1 MHARFRRRDISARIT
16 AASRAPMLSAIGL
29 ALLWG
34 LSGIVQA
41 QQQEPET
48 TRYQDWEVAC
58 IETDSGERC
67 QMRQTLQIQDDEVAG
82 GYLQATIR
90 RDGDSHVIE
99 VLLPLGVD
107 LRPGVR
113 MQVDDG
119 EEFGADFITCVEQGC
134 VAGRELE
141 AGQFRAMRA
150 GQQMSV
156 GFWPLHAE
164 QPMAFDVS
172 LTGFTDAS
180 DHVGRAAAD

>member
-1 MHARFRRRDISARIT
+1 MHARLRRRESSAPIT
-16 AASRAPMLSAIGL
+16 TTFRAPLLSAIGL

-34 LSGIVQA
+34 LTGVAQA

-58 IETDSGERC
+58 IETDSGKQC
-67 QMRQTLQIQDDEVAG
+67 QMRQTLQIQDDQVAG
-82 GYLQATIR
+82 GYLQATVR

-113 MQVDDG
+113 MQVDDD
-119 EEFGADFITCVEQGC
+119 ETIGADFITCVQQGC

-141 AGQFRAMRA
+141 AGQFRAMRG

-172 LTGFTDAS
+172 LMGFTDAS
-180 DHVGRAAAD
+180 DHLDRATAD